1 MFIIMK
7 KIILLL
13 ITLLAL
19 FAMFSC
25 GKNNGGSGDS
35 NGGGN
40 QDGTET
46 GSVIW
51 SSDIQNVIVVP
62 DDESGDL
69 VNRLSSHV
77 FALSGKE
84 PVISPSTSKEGANEI
99 LFGDVGRKISDAAY
113 RRLDRFADL
122 LTIKSEDKS
131 AYLIYAEGG
140 SLAIAFTDY
149 FACLRAVE
157 YIETE
162 LTGSVYSPTNGTV
175 AKEVF
180 STREFIAERREEM
193 RLDGLTVA
201 TEILGSEAVAVLSDI
216 YALYTDELYLWA
228 ANLYDPQ
235 TGGFYYSESAR
246 NSEGYLPDLES
257 TGQILGMLE
266 RSGLTVSWVSL
277 FPEEMKVKL
286 LAFVRDMQ
294 DENGWFYHPQWGNGI
309 TKTRRG
315 RDSGW
320 AKTIIT
326 ALNAEPYYK
335 WATDQILELMS
346 FTEPLG
352 TSKVTAVSKV
362 VASAAVAPEYASKEA
377 FINYLDGLF
386 SGGNSYSAGNTIN
399 STQSEI
405 RNTGNWNNL
414 REYLLKHQNPN
425 NGLWE
430 DEVSYQSVN
439 GLMKLCTI
447 FGSGFPNAD
456 KALASAIEIIKRPID
471 EELTSIT
478 FVYNPW
484 YAVQKLLKAVGSM
497 QSGDLVNMLRAE
509 AASIFE
515 TTFEKLSVFRKD
527 DGGFSYNVNY
537 SSPTSQG
544 VPVAISGSAES
555 DVNATSIAVSTLVT
569 YMLPVLGVEFPKL
582 YTELDERYFIE
593 TFCELGEIVKNP
605 NTFSEPTLITFDDY
619 NPEEAQ
625 VDGNVVMLPHEKV
638 SSSVGDPEVSDGKY
652 KWFNSSV
659 LQNPDPNA
667 KEGDLV
673 LYAGD
678 TVIANPA
685 EGEKAYGDT
694 GSATVFEIENPTMS
708 GNMYVFQADLMYESA
723 TAGTAPALQLMF
735 SYKTWQVY
743 NSATLNFYEYSRFGQ
758 KYLRI
763 QENFAG
769 VDGVKDN
776 EVASGIPIGEWFNLR
791 VECYKDYVGEEGELT
806 IRLKIYIN
814 GELAGVSDSGNYSS
828 STGTYTDYVI
838 NQVRMAYYRSTPSA
852 FYINNAYCYKN
863 VNDFAIEGEYIDNTD
878 REVSD
883 KKVWDYEDNKLYSE
897 SDNFSEIVYKD
908 DSGVVLMDPINWNSQ
923 LEKDYGVDTKAPG
936 VRFYTATDPTNSAN
950 KVLKA
955 YAWNTDSTSYTGTM
969 YLRENLLEEGA
980 ATYEIEFDYYFE
992 DITWL
997 FNGDYFSLDFMNS
1010 AGKSLA
1016 GFTFTG
1022 IEYATN
1028 STKKMEVRLTDGST
1042 FRDVILRSGRWYS
1055 FRVRYYID
1063 PEDTANSR
1071 LKLYV
1076 LSEDKGYVCIGDAP
1090 LAPEP
1095 GTIEYIGFSFYPYK
1109 IRGVQYLDDISAV
1122 RRVLPYEVE
1131 EVVKGTEVNI
1141 PGYDESLDID
1151 RTVYITESQRGKGAF
1166 YDKSIHFNDMTYNK
1180 LIELSLMAKNLEKG
1194 DGIDAKTRE
1203 LSIRSD
1209 RGDYALQYKTKA
1221 SGFGAF
1227 DFLSIGVIK
1236 DNFVF
1241 ETDLKLEDILVSP
1254 NRKIRFVGSKT
1265 NGAEDAELYS
1275 FALDVYPNPKT
1286 DGTGYALNLANTDQ
1300 LVIVPDGTW
1309 INVRVVAN
1317 GLAKDSPLLLYVNGN
1332 LVVESTLKSAITGI
1346 SSVEVFTQSTN
1357 GSNIGWVE
1365 GTISLDNVYVGN
1377 SKGENFVDYTKD
1389 AIEITETSRG
1399 KGAYYANA
1407 VSYAETTL
1415 EKLIADGIMITKTKR
1430 GDGVSAG
1437 TRTLG
1442 FTAEGDSA
1450 LSYTSLGS
1458 DFSAIDF
1465 VARNEIKNNFVF
1477 ETDIMLSGVDVSES
1491 RSIRLLGTSDL
1502 SGKNDAKLYSFVLDI
1517 FADVNKSRGGYIL
1530 KLANCTQFVHIQ
1542 DAAWVNI
1549 RMVAEGLTKD
1559 SALKLYVN
1567 GTLVLESTLKGDITG
1582 IKGVEMF
1589 SQTSSGAN
1597 LGWTKG
1603 TVNFDNTYCG
1613 NVEAID
1619 SYPSEEPDTPDTPE
1633 APDVSD
1639 YGENMDDAWDVND

>member
-13 ITLLAL
+13 ITLLSL

-25 GKNNGGSGDS
+25 DKNNGCSGDS
-35 NGGGN
+35 TSGGN

-69 VNRLSSHV
+69 VNRLSGHV
-77 FALSGKE
+77 YRLSGKE

-162 LTGSVYSPTNGTV
+162 LTDTVYSAANGTV
-175 AKEVF
+175 TKESF
-180 STREFIAERREEM
+180 STREFISERREEL
-193 RLDGLTVA
+193 RLNGLTEVA
-201 TEILGSEAVAVLSDI
+201 QVLGSDAAALLLDI
-216 YALYTDELYLWA
+216 YDLYTDELYLWA
-228 ANLYDPQ
+228 ANLYDPKS
-235 TGGFYYSESAR
+235 GGFYYSESAR
-246 NSEGYLPDLES
+246 NNDGFLPDLES
-257 TGQILGMLE
+257 TMQILGMLE
-266 RSGLTVSWVSL
+266 RSGLTKSWVDL

-286 LAFVRDMQ
+286 LAFARDMQ
-294 DENGWFYHPQWGNGI
+294 VEEGWFYHPQWGNGI

-315 RDSGW
+315 RDAGW
-320 AKTIIT
+320 ARRIIT
-326 ALNAEPYYK
+326 ALGAEPYYK

-362 VASAAVAPEYASKEA
+362 VASAAVAPEYASKQA

-399 STQSEI
+399 STISEI
-405 RNTGNWNNL
+405 RNTGNWDNL
-414 REYLLKHQNPN
+414 REYLIKHQNPK

-439 GLMKLCTI
+439 GLMKLCGI
-447 FGSGFPNAD
+447 FGRSFPNAD
-456 KALASAIEIIKRPID
+456 KALASAIEIIKRPFD

-478 FVYNPW
+478 FIYNPW
-484 YAVQKLLKAVGSM
+484 YAVRNLLDAVSPM

-509 AASIFE
+509 ASSIFE
-515 TTFEKLSVFRKD
+515 MTFEKLSVFRKD

-537 SSPTSQG
+537 SSPTSQD
-544 VPVAISGSAES
+544 VPVAVTGSAES
-555 DVNATSIAVSTLVT
+555 DVNATSIAVSTLLV
-569 YMLPVLGVEFPKL
+569 YMLPVFEIEFPMF
-582 YTELDERYFIE
+582 YTELDEKYFLE
-593 TFCELGEIVKNP
+593 VFCELGDIVKNP
-605 NTFSEPTLITFDDY
+605 NLFTEATLISFDDY
-619 NPEEAQ
+619 NEEEAEL
-625 VDGNVVMLPHEKV
+625 DGNVVLRPHENV
-638 SSSVGDPEVSDGKY
+638 TNNVGDKESSNGKY

-659 LQNPDPNA
+659 VQNPDPNA

-685 EGEKAYGDT
+685 EGEKACGET
-694 GSATVFEIENPTMS
+694 GSATVFNIENPTMS
-708 GNMYVFQADLMYESA
+708 GNAYVFEADLMYEAA

-735 SYKTWQVY
+735 SYTTWQTY
-743 NSATLNFYEYSRFGQ
+743 NSAWLNFYEYSRFG
-758 KYLRI
+758 KTYLRI
-763 QENFAG
+763 QDQWAG
-769 VDGVKDN
+769 ADGVKDN
-776 EVASGIPIGEWFNLR
+776 ELASGIPIGEWFNLR
-791 VECYKDYVGEEGELT
+791 VECYKDYEGENGEL
-806 IRLKIYIN
+806 IVRLKVYID
-814 GELAGVSDSGNYSS
+814 GELAGVSDSGNFSS
-828 STGTYTDYVI
+828 STGAYTDYVI
-838 NQVRMAYYRSTPSA
+838 NQVRLAYYRTSPSA
-852 FYINNAYCYKN
+852 FYINNAYCFKFL
-863 VNDFAIEGEYIDNTD
+863 NDFTVESEFKVDENKEI
-878 REVSD
+878 SD

-897 SDNFSEIVYKD
+897 PDNFSEILFKD
-908 DSGVVLMDPINWNSQ
+908 ENGTVSMDPINWNAE
-923 LEKDYGVDTKAPG
+923 LEEKYGEKSETLG
-936 VRFYTATDPTNSAN
+936 VKFYPFTDPTNSAN

-955 YAWNTDSTSYTGTM
+955 YAWNTDSSSYTSTM
-969 YLRENLLEEGA
+969 YIRENLLEEGA
-980 ATYEIEFDYYFE
+980 ATYEIDFDYYFE
-992 DITWL
+992 DIKWL
-997 FNGDYFSLDFMNS
+997 FNGDYFSLNFMNS

-1016 GFTFTG
+1016 GFTFTA

-1028 STKKMEVRLTDGST
+1028 ATKKMEVRLTDGST
-1042 FRDVILRSGRWYS
+1042 FKDFILRSGRWYS

-1071 LKLYV
+1071 LKLYL
-1076 LSEDKGYVCIGDAP
+1076 LSEDNGYVCIGDSP
-1090 LAPEP
+1090 LAPKP
-1095 GTIEYIGFSFYPYK
+1095 GVIEYIGFSFYPYK

-1122 RRVLPYEVE
+1122 RRVLPYEAE
-1131 EVVKGTEVNI
+1131 EVVKGSEVNI

-1151 RTVYITESQRGKGAF
+1151 RTVYITESQRGLGAF
-1166 YDKSIHFNDMTYNK
+1166 YEKSIHFTNTSYEK
-1180 LIELSLMAKNLEKG
+1180 LIELSLMAKNTNRG
-1194 DGIDAKTRE
+1194 DGISANTRE
-1203 LSIRSD
+1203 LSIKSD
-1209 RGDYALQYKTKA
+1209 KNDDALKYTAKA
-1221 SGFGAF
+1221 SGFAGF
-1227 DFLSIGVIK
+1227 DFLSTGVIK
-1236 DNFVF
+1236 DDFVF
-1241 ETDLKLEDILVSP
+1241 EADLKLEDIVVSP
-1254 NRKIRFVGSKT
+1254 NRKIRFAGTKKNGVG
-1265 NGAEDAELYS
+1265 DPDLYY
-1275 FALDVYPNPKT
+1275 FALDVYPNPNLG
-1286 DGTGYALNLANTDQ
+1286 GTGYALNLANTDQ

-1309 INVRVVAN
+1309 VNVRVVAN

-1332 LVVESTLKSAITGI
+1332 LCVESTLKSAITGI
-1346 SSVEVFTQSTN
+1346 TAVELFTQSTN

-1377 SKGENFVDYTKD
+1377 SKGENFADYTKD
-1389 AIEITETSRG
+1389 AIEITESSRG

-1407 VSYAETTL
+1407 LSYAETTL
-1415 EKLIADGIMITKTKR
+1415 EKLIEDGIMFTKTKR

-1450 LSYTSLGS
+1450 LSYTSLKS
-1458 DFSAIDF
+1458 AFSAIDF
-1465 VARNEIKNNFVF
+1465 VATNEIKNNFVF

-1502 SGKNDAKLYSFVLDI
+1502 SGKNDANLYSFVLDI

-1567 GTLVLESTLKGDITG
+1567 GTLVLESTLKGNITG
-1582 IKGVEMF
+1582 IKGVEML
-1589 SQTSSGAN
+1589 SQSTSGASA
-1597 LGWTKG
+1597 GWTKG
-1603 TVNFDNTYCG
+1603 TVNLDNTYCG

-1633 APDVSD
+1633 TPDVSD